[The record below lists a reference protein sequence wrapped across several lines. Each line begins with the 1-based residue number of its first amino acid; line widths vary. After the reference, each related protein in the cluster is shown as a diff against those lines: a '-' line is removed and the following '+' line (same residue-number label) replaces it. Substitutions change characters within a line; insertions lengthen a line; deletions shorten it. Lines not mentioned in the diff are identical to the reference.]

1 MNKYLG
7 WTSVFLMLFGA
18 AGCLALPPA
27 PLPSPT
33 PDRTKPPIQHIEV
46 GDISV
51 AYRDYGT
58 GEPLV
63 LIMGY
68 AGTMDTWN
76 PDLIAPLAQTYRV
89 IAFDNRGMGG
99 TTAGARDFT
108 IEQFAEDTAAFMDA
122 VGVSRAHVLAW
133 SMGTNIALELALRH
147 PDKVNRLILYAGDAG
162 GREAIL
168 PPQAVLDQL
177 TDTSGTP
184 EEQGRRL
191 MGLLAPPAWLA
202 EHGAYLCEIFGGPQ
216 ETPSPENIAK
226 QAAAMAKW
234 PGAFA
239 RLPSI
244 KSPTLLITG
253 TEDVITP
260 PANSLQMVGRISGA
274 WLIQLPGA
282 GHGAMYQY
290 PSQMA
295 RLVREFLVSP

>member
-1 MNKYLG
+1 MNKHLG

-18 AGCLALPPA
+18 AGCLAMPQA
-27 PLPSPT
+27 AAPSPT
-33 PDRTKPPIQHIEV
+33 PDRTKPSIQHIDV

-51 AYRDYGT
+51 AYRVYGA

-76 PDLIAPLAQTYRV
+76 PDLIAPLAQYYRV

-99 TTAGARDFT
+99 TTAGTHAFT

-122 VGVSRAHVLAW
+122 LSVPRAHVLAW

-168 PPQAVLDQL
+168 PTQTVLDQL

-202 EHGAYLCEIFGGPQ
+202 EHGAYLGEIFSGPQ
-216 ETPSPENIAK
+216 ESSTPENIGK

-244 KSPTLLITG
+244 KAPTLLITG
-253 TEDVITP
+253 ADDIITP
-260 PANSLQMVGRISGA
+260 PANSLQMVGRIPGA

-290 PSQMA
+290 PGQMA
-295 RLVREFLVSP
+295 QLVKDFLMMP